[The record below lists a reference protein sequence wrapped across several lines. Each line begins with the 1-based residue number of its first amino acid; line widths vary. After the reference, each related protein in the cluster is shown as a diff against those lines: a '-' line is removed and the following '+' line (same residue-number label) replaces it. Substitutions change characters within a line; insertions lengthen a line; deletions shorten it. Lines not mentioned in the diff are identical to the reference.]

1 VVVDS
6 STVVDGSTVV
16 VVTGCGVVV
25 VVGATVV
32 VVGSTV
38 LTGAGGGS
46 GSVVVVGSGSGSVGT
61 GGRDGRAEDGGAVVG
76 ARAARAIGA
85 TPGGGGAVEEEDP
98 AVLALDGATAGGSV
112 ATGWSVGSTGTGV
125 AAGGSCGWEGTKAA
139 EATIAA
145 STEKVSPKATSMRR
159 RGRRCSAR
167 WRGARLDMRLLR
179 VRRRLART
187 PDPTD
192 CPIQW
197 EIACV
202 MMACG

>member
-1 VVVDS
+1 VLVVDS
-6 STVVDGSTVV
+6 SRVVDGSTEVV
-16 VVTGCGVVV
+16 VVAGCGVVV

-38 LTGAGGGS
+38 LTGAGGSS

-61 GGRDGRAEDGGAVVG
+61 GGRDGRAEDGGAVAG
-76 ARAARAIGA
+76 AWTARAIGA
-85 TPGGGGAVEEEDP
+85 TPGGGSGGVGGTVVEENP

-112 ATGWSVGSTGTGV
+112 AAGWSVGSTGTAV

-167 WRGARLDMRLLR
+167 WRGARLDMRVPGFVDVCL
-179 VRRRLART
+179 
-187 PDPTD
+187 
-192 CPIQW
+192 
-197 EIACV
+197 
-202 MMACG
+202 GGS